1 VRSRTNKCGL
11 EVENPPFLEQ
21 EKEGRRKGEFGMGLC
36 PNTRG
41 PTQFFGNEN
50 APKVPWDPTRIW
62 VKGGL
67 RVPWARPLP
76 RVPYNPP

>member
-1 VRSRTNKCGL
+1 
-11 EVENPPFLEQ
+11 
-21 EKEGRRKGEFGMGLC
+21 MGLC

-67 RVPWARPLP
+67 TSIPTRILKDHILVFWTIIWSF
-76 RVPYNPP
+76 NFPPPEGKNKKTIFLVS